1 MAKTATEMQIA
12 AVPTVTGTVEGQIQY
27 ANSNA
32 FAGIEEF
39 YYDQPNGALYAGTNI
54 TNGDASI
61 TILADGTGEPTLN
74 LSNPSAAVS
83 LTCDANQKLK
93 VEGGVNTFVFDVS
106 SGTGGITF
114 PDSSVQTTAA
124 SGVSFPLEGSDG
136 SNSAPTYSFSADSD
150 TGMYRV
156 GGGVIGFTL
165 DSVRTMALQSNTLRL
180 DGTSNPQILKCDNAG
195 VDLEL
200 RSGGGTYGKIR
211 IGRENWDIDIQPA
224 GTGAVEISGA
234 YKLPTAVTGTND
246 YVLTAQTDGSTAWAA
261 AGGGNDFNVELC
273 GTELDASGTGYAV
286 YDVMA
291 LAPYGVA
298 RFTTANI
305 DTKQYFFP
313 FISPFTGDVGT
324 MYYNITSAAGSA
336 TNLYIAIYSDN
347 NGVPDAVAGYAT
359 IDATV
364 SGSQTTTSFSS
375 TISLT
380 RGTQYYIA
388 YNKSTSEAITIRGVD
403 NAYVPRITP
412 SSGFPSTT
420 NGYSTSLVSNSNV
433 SSAPAAVTAEGLE
446 GGVYFASLGVRP
458 QIGLEI

>member
-1 MAKTATEMQIA
+1 MSGPITPPLTVETIDGATEGRPITTIKVSNGDLTISGGVATIDTSGGGTGAPTDAEYVLATGATIPAALTDAVKLAANGNISMSKTATEMQIA

-27 ANSNA
+27 AASSV

-54 TNGDASI
+54 TNGAASI

-74 LSNPSAAVS
+74 LSNPTAAVS
-83 LTCDANQKLK
+83 LTCDTNQQLKL
-93 VEGGVNTFVFDVS
+93 EGGINTFIFDAS
-106 SGTGGITF
+106 SATGGIQW
-114 PDSSVQTTAA
+114 PDGSIQTTAA
-124 SGVSFPLEGSDG
+124 S
-136 SNSAPTYSFSADSD
+136 
-150 TGMYRV
+150 
-156 GGGVIGFTL
+156 
-165 DSVRTMALQSNTLRL
+165 
-180 DGTSNPQILKCDNAG
+180 
-195 VDLEL
+195 
-200 RSGGGTYGKIR
+200 
-211 IGRENWDIDIQPA
+211 
-224 GTGAVEISGA
+224 
-234 YKLPTAVTGTND
+234 
-246 YVLTAQTDGSTAWAA
+246 
-261 AGGGNDFNVELC
+261 GGNDFNVELC
-273 GTELDASGTGYAV
+273 GTELDASGTGYAI

-347 NGVPDAVAGYAT
+347 NGVPDEVAGYAT

-388 YNKSTSEAITIRGVD
+388 YNKSTTQAITIRGVD
-403 NAYVPRITP
+403 NSYVPRIAP

-420 NGYSTSLVSNSNV
+420 NGYSTNIVSNSNV
-433 SSAPAAVTAEGLE
+433 SSAPADVTAEGLE
-446 GGVYFASLGVRP
+446 PGVYFASLGVRP

>member
-1 MAKTATEMQIA
+1 MSGPITPPLTVTTASGTPSGRPITTIKVSDGDLTISGNVATIDTSGGGAAAPADAEYLLAFDATIPA
-12 AVPTVTGTVEGQIQY
+12 ALTAARKLVIGGNISFYHGAGANDDVTIKAVPSETGGAVEGQIQF
-27 ANSNA
+27 ATSNT
-32 FAGIEEF
+32 FDGIEEF
-39 YYDQPNGALYAGTNI
+39 YFDKTAGALYAGTNV

-83 LTCDANQKLK
+83 LTCDTNQQLKL
-93 VEGGVNTFVFDVS
+93 EGGLNTFIFDAS
-106 SGTGGITF
+106 SATGGITW
-114 PDSSVQTTAA
+114 PDGTTQITAA
-124 SGVSFPLEGSDG
+124 S
-136 SNSAPTYSFSADSD
+136 
-150 TGMYRV
+150 
-156 GGGVIGFTL
+156 
-165 DSVRTMALQSNTLRL
+165 
-180 DGTSNPQILKCDNAG
+180 
-195 VDLEL
+195 
-200 RSGGGTYGKIR
+200 
-211 IGRENWDIDIQPA
+211 
-224 GTGAVEISGA
+224 
-234 YKLPTAVTGTND
+234 
-246 YVLTAQTDGSTAWAA
+246 
-261 AGGGNDFNVELC
+261 GGGNDFNVELC

-388 YNKSTSEAITIRGVD
+388 YNKSTTQAITIRGVD
-403 NAYVPRITP
+403 NAYVPRIAP

-420 NGYSTSLVSNSNV
+420 NGYSTSLVSNSDV

-446 GGVYFASLGVRP
+446 GGVYFASLGVKP
-458 QIGLEI
+458 HIGLEI